1 MKILFS
7 PSEAKHRGGNSAV
20 FDKDS
25 FLFPELFEKRL
36 ETITQ
41 YNDYMSQAS
50 HEEKMKTVGTKKQN
64 IVEYY
69 SDDIF
74 QRDTMKAIDRYDG
87 VAYDYLDYPSLDK
100 NSQEY
105 IDKNTIIFSNLFGPL
120 LAGDTGLPD
129 YKLKQGEKID
139 GFAPEEFY
147 RRYFSS
153 SLDELLRDRPLLDL
167 RAGFYNKFYKP
178 STPYTTLK
186 FIKNGKVVSHWAKA
200 YRGVVLRTLAQ
211 NNIQDIEEFMSME
224 IDTLMVREILNRGVH
239 REIVYEISD
248 LII

>member
-7 PSEAKHRGGNSAV
+7 PSEAKYRGGSNTA
-20 FDKDS
+20 FGKDS

-36 ETITQ
+36 EIITR

-50 HEEKMKTVGTKKQN
+50 DKDKMKTVGTKKQA
-64 IVEYY
+64 IVDYY

-74 QRDTMKAIDRYDG
+74 QRDTMRVINRYDG
-87 VAYDYLDYPSLDK
+87 VAYDYLDYPSLEK
-100 NSQEY
+100 KSQEY
-105 IDKNTIIFSNLFGPL
+105 IDKNVIIFSNLFGPL
-120 LAGDTGLPD
+120 LAGDNGLPD

-139 GFAPEEFY
+139 GFAPEQFY
-147 RRYFSS
+147 KKHFSS
-153 SLDELLRDRPLLDL
+153 SLDDLLQGEHFLDL

-211 NNIQDIEEFMSME
+211 NSIQDIKEFIKME
-224 IDTLMVREILNRGVH
+224 IDGLAVSEILNRDIH
-239 REIVYEISD
+239 TEIVYEIID
-248 LII
+248 NH